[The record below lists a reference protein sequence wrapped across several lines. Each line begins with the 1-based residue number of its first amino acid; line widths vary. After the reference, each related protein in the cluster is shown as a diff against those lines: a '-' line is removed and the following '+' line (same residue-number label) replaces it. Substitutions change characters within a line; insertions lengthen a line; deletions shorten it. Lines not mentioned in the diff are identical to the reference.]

1 MLGESS
7 RSTVVPFM
15 GKTVAGIISLLQEFC
30 NEEAFLKG
38 KCGAN
43 IPQVGDVWAVIRI
56 LY

>member
-15 GKTVAGIISLLQEFC
+15 GKTVAGIISLLQEFY

-38 KCGAN
+38 ECGAN
-43 IPQVGDVWAVIRI
+43 IPQVGDVWAAIGI
-56 LY
+56 L

>member
-1 MLGESS
+1 MLGESR

-38 KCGAN
+38 EYGAN
-43 IPQVGDVWAVIRI
+43 IPQVGDVWATIGIV
-56 LY
+56 